1 MNEMYK
7 VVERPKFLI
16 LFDNKEDESKYL
28 IYRLHKNYNQ
38 EVFQQFWKCTLDVA
52 LMEAL
57 VWLFAKSQ
65 EDSGGSIRFL
75 YVIIFA
81 FMVLLLF
88 FNIIVV
94 NGRLSSTWTGV
105 WNAVQITSIVYS
117 CGLLIMVGP
126 QGFNFLG
133 RDVLMATLTVY

>member
-57 VWLFAKSQ
+57 VWLFAKS
-65 EDSGGSIRFL
+65 
-75 YVIIFA
+75 
-81 FMVLLLF
+81 
-88 FNIIVV
+88 
-94 NGRLSSTWTGV
+94 
-105 WNAVQITSIVYS
+105 
-117 CGLLIMVGP
+117 
-126 QGFNFLG
+126 
-133 RDVLMATLTVY
+133 